1 METNKTTSALNTLI
15 EINNDRVAGY
25 KTATDETKDTDL
37 RMLFGELTQTS
48 QENLSELRAE
58 VKRLGGE
65 PEEGTMLS
73 GKIYRMWMDAKAALT
88 GGDRGS
94 ILSSCEYGED
104 VALEA
109 YDKVLETST
118 GDLTNDQLD
127 MIRRQ
132 YTKLRQD
139 HDRVKELRD
148 RALA

>member
-1 METNKTTSALNTLI
+1 MEINKATSALNTLI

-109 YDKVLETST
+109 YDKVMETAT
-118 GDLTNDQLD
+118 DELTNDQLD

>member
-1 METNKTTSALNTLI
+1 MENSKATSALNTLV

-25 KTATDETKDTDL
+25 KTAAGEAKDTDL
-37 RMLFGELTQTS
+37 KALFGELMQTS
-48 QENLSELRAE
+48 TENLAELRTE

-118 GDLTNDQLD
+118 DDLTNDQLD
-127 MIRRQ
+127 LIRRQ
-132 YTKLRQD
+132 YTKLRAD
-139 HDRVKELRD
+139 HDRVKKLRD
-148 RALA
+148 RAVA